1 MKTPI
6 YILMIMLLSAGTA
19 FGQQKHQSKLKTEKS
34 SDALTIGPHA
44 SWDTTIA
51 DMGDI
56 KFRSE
61 TIVEFTLTN
70 SGNEPLMITYAQAAC
85 GCTNLQYSE
94 APILPGRATKLKITY
109 DGTGDGPFMKTI
121 TVQTNA
127 KGGRTVLQVKG
138 NVVK

>member
-1 MKTPI
+1 MRTTI
-6 YILMIMLLSAGTA
+6 YIFMMMLLSAGAA
-19 FGQQKHQSKLKTEKS
+19 FGQKAHQPKIQKQDGN
-34 SDALTIGPHA
+34 DALSIGAHA

-51 DMGDI
+51 DMGDV

-70 SGNEPLMITYAQAAC
+70 SGNEPLLITYAQAAC

-94 APILPGRATKLKITY
+94 APILPGRATKLKVTY
-109 DGTGDGPFMKTI
+109 DGTGNGPFMKTI
-121 TVQTNA
+121 TVQTSA
-127 KGGRTVLQVKG
+127 SGGRTVLQVKG